1 MSKEFSYIIDSEHLT
16 RGLRP
21 SEKAAR
27 DTKFLVEAKGAIGR
41 DGVLCSID
49 QLTRFST
56 AGVTDAFP
64 FPQLFVFV
72 NVVIVCGL
80 TKIYELRNGV
90 LTLVH
95 TASIA
100 GSTWSAIDFYSYAY
114 LTNGKVAVVR
124 SPETDLYSEST
135 VLITGMSL
143 CNFNGQVL
151 VGAPSINVNGAG
163 LSMKA
168 GSLNSIMSLTGTWSA

>member
-1 MSKEFSYIIDSEHLT
+1 MSKEFSYIISSENLSK
-16 RGLRP
+16 GLRT
-21 SEKAAR
+21 SERAAR

-41 DGVLCSID
+41 DGVLCAID

-56 AGVTDAFP
+56 TGVTDTFP

-72 NVVIVCGL
+72 NFVLVCGL
-80 TKIYELRNGV
+80 TKIYELKNGV

-100 GSTWSAIDFYSYAY
+100 GSTWSAVDFYSYAY
-114 LTNGKVAVVR
+114 LTNGKVTVVR
-124 SPETDLYSEST
+124 SPDTDTYSESAI
-135 VLITGMSL
+135 LPTGMSL
-143 CNFNGQVL
+143 CNFNGQVI
-151 VGAPSINVNGAG
+151 VGAPSINVNGAS

-168 GSLNSIMSLTGTWSA
+168 GTWTATMSLTGTWS